1 MSKIYLNYKQRN
13 MFRINLK
20 KPKRSRRGDFDIMID
35 VGNKMLFEEVV
46 AGNYFSTFKNE
57 INAISWHGFYEEK
70 ISNAVLNPVVN
81 FKKKNGSKYSLRHF
95 GCIDISK
102 PIPVPICSVYV
113 PKDIDLSLVGKSGV
127 SRKENLVIDIDSHI
141 GSNNVRFDFFI
152 FPDGINVDL
161 FKRSE
166 ASWIFHTQKID
177 VFNNGGN
184 LSDPES
190 GLSFRHYTLKEKE
203 NVLIRCVLNPIDMFT
218 SLKGKFALVINEPN
232 DVYNILNREA
242 CAAGENGEIVSLG
255 NMQKL
260 HEKRMLQK

>member
-1 MSKIYLNYKQRN
+1 MSKIYLNYNQKN
-13 MFRINLK
+13 VFRMNLK

-70 ISNAVLNPVVN
+70 NANLVLNPVVN
-81 FKKKNGSKYSLRHF
+81 FKKENGGKYSPRHF
-95 GCIDISK
+95 GVIDISQ

-113 PKDIDLSLVGKSGV
+113 PKNIDLSLVGKSGV
-127 SRKENLVIDIDSHI
+127 SRKENLVIDIGSHI
-141 GSNNVRFDFFI
+141 EGGDVRFDFFV
-152 FPDGINVDL
+152 FPDGVSVDL
-161 FKRSE
+161 FKNSE

-177 VFNNGGN
+177 VFNDGGE

-190 GLSFRHYTLKEKE
+190 ELSFNHYTLKDKE
-203 NVLIRCVLNPIDMFT
+203 NVLIRCILNPIDMFK
-218 SLKGKFALVINEPN
+218 SLKGKFALVVHEPN
-232 DVYNILNREA
+232 DVYNILNREI
-242 CAAGENGEIVSLG
+242 CVAGENGEIVSLG

-260 HEKRMLQK
+260 HEKRMLKK